1 MLKKVDPVERILLRH
16 KKISEKVLQEVKSN
30 NLHSHNFLG
39 KTLVDHGYI
48 HTQTLLE
55 TLSTELR
62 LPYVKKKSIPEIWF
76 ACRGSLNIRY
86 FFKRESYPPIATQG
100 RHLNRCS
107 FRPIRP
113 IHY

>member
-16 KKISEKVLQEVKSN
+16 KKISEKVLQEVKTN

-48 HTQTLLE
+48 HTQTLME

-62 LPYVKKKSIPEIWF
+62 LPYVKKGQFPKSGPTLGIDLF
-76 ACRGSLNIRY
+76 DIRQ
-86 FFKRESYPPIATQG
+86 A
-100 RHLNRCS
+100 
-107 FRPIRP
+107 
-113 IHY
+113 